1 MGTFICVGLAAMLFV
16 QAAENIGMCLGLLPV
31 IGLTLPFFSYGG
43 SSVLALCMSM
53 GLAMS
58 VNADRV
64 KHGFFKD

>member
-1 MGTFICVGLAAMLFV
+1 

-58 VNADRV
+58 VNADRM
-64 KHGFFKD
+64 KHGFFKKEI